1 MVPFTFSSKQ
11 RHYLA
16 LTICAFVG
24 LASLVSLVYGV
35 VRLQKSYSSTDD
47 DLRSKRS
54 ASVLKNNQ
62 ESLFRPALHK
72 VNSRKFAGLDDVF
85 ISVKTSKKFH
95 STRLKIILET
105 WFNLAPNKVIHF
117 RQRNVIFKRILK
129 GYCAD
134 DCHTNFS
141 RFG

>member
-1 MVPFTFSSKQ
+1 MVPFTLTSKQ

-24 LASLVSLVYGV
+24 LASLVCLVYGV
-35 VRLQKSYSSTDD
+35 VRLQKSFLSIED

-54 ASVLKNNQ
+54 ASILKNNP

-72 VNSRKFAGLDDVF
+72 ISSRKFGGLDDIF

-95 STRLKIILET
+95 SSRLKIILET
-105 WFNLAPNKVIHF
+105 WFNLAPHKVKHI
-117 RQRNVIFKRILK
+117 
-129 GYCAD
+129 G
-134 DCHTNFS
+134 S
-141 RFG
+141 